1 MKFANIIYN
10 KRNRYM
16 NLGDDMQLLAIENLY
31 DYMNIDYRDVV
42 RIEFSNLHTW
52 DGEDLIV
59 PISFPLFTF
68 NQEMHVTCFSEK
80 IHPVFLA
87 VSILTDTLD
96 DSDVEYLNRYAPIG
110 CRDNHTFH
118 TMKKYNIDAY
128 LFGCTTLTFPR
139 KRQADLEKSKIFCVD
154 SSENVLAKMPPEMK
168 KECIFMSNMCYV
180 EELDKKSEEKEREIY
195 NMLINEAKLVIT
207 TRMHVAL
214 PCIAAGIPV
223 VFARDMFSFR
233 FSGIDR
239 IARIYTEEQYDSIDW
254 NPKPIEYETIK
265 EKMLN
270 LAVSRIYNR
279 VEEYRSLIS
288 DLNECLADRK
298 VREGKVESVY
308 YTEKYLE
315 SRFSPD
321 ENFDYIIW
329 AVTQTAEMIYQLLK
343 RKWKNARLAAVV
355 DRGKQIN
362 FHGRQSELKEAIL
375 NNRNAT
381 VLVCTVSAIGE
392 AREYFAENGID
403 NYFYCFKDDEPLK

>member
-1 MKFANIIYN
+1 
-10 KRNRYM
+10 
-16 NLGDDMQLLAIENLY
+16 
-31 DYMNIDYRDVV
+31 
-42 RIEFSNLHTW
+42 
-52 DGEDLIV
+52 
-59 PISFPLFTF
+59 
-68 NQEMHVTCFSEK
+68 
-80 IHPVFLA
+80 
-87 VSILTDTLD
+87 
-96 DSDVEYLNRYAPIG
+96 
-110 CRDNHTFH
+110 
-118 TMKKYNIDAY
+118 
-128 LFGCTTLTFPR
+128 
-139 KRQADLEKSKIFCVD
+139 
-154 SSENVLAKMPPEMK
+154 
-168 KECIFMSNMCYV
+168 MCYV

-279 VEEYRSLIS
+279 VEEYRRLIS

-308 YTEKYLE
+308 YAEKYLE

-321 ENFDYIIW
+321 ESFDYIIW

-392 AREYFAENGID
+392 AKEYFAENGID